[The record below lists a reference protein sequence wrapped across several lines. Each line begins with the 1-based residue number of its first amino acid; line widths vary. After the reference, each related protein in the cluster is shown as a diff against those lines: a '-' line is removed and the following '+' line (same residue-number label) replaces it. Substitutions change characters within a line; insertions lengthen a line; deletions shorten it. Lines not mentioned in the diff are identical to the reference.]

1 MKRLIQLFSLKSL
14 LKGITY
20 RKLIS
25 ISKQYEPF
33 IPKYLRMEMLG
44 ISDNLLELSYDDILL
59 QNCFMDILYGYIIP
73 CLKISN
79 YNFNNFELGCTSL
92 GVINN
97 ESPLIAQNFDYS
109 LFFKST
115 AAFVHV
121 ITPRLSE
128 VFSLRLG
135 SLLSLPIGVNNWGL
149 SLRVN
154 VVKTRMRGRISIPCS
169 ILSRI
174 ALEWCQDAESF
185 FNLQKKFGGTG
196 PYNLLIAD
204 RDKIIALEGLTK
216 KIYRTDTRNYIV
228 KTNTFTNPKF
238 QNLLF
243 DKEYSKFRQSYGEI
257 RLDSLYEKKSGA
269 IQNRDLLQIMKDN
282 SIICRENIFKSMT
295 LAFLTDKY
303 FGLGSP
309 KEKTYGVIPLKRGEN

>member
-1 MKRLIQLFSLKSL
+1 MKRLIQLFSLKSF
-14 LKGITY
+14 LKSINY

-44 ISDNLLELSYDDILL
+44 ISDNLLELNYDDILL

-79 YNFNNFELGCTSL
+79 DDFNNFELGCTSL
-92 GVINN
+92 GVISK
-97 ESPLIAQNFDYS
+97 ETPLIAQNFDYS
-109 LFFKST
+109 LFFKPT

-121 ITPRLSE
+121 ITPRLTE
-128 VFSLRLG
+128 IFSLRLG

-154 VVKTRMRGRISIPCS
+154 VVKTRQRGKISIPSS

-174 ALEWCQDAESF
+174 ALECCQDAESF
-185 FNLQKKFGGTG
+185 FHLQKKFGGTG
-196 PYNLLIAD
+196 SYNLLIAD
-204 RDKIIALEGLTK
+204 REKIIALEGLTN
-216 KIYRTDTRNYIV
+216 KIYRTDTKNYIV

-243 DKEYSKFRQSYGEI
+243 DNEYSKLRQAYGEF
-257 RLDSLYEKKSGA
+257 RLDSLYENKSGV
-269 IQNRDLLQIMKDN
+269 IQDTDLLQIMKDN
-282 SIICRENIFKSMT
+282 SIICRENIFNSMT

-303 FGLGSP
+303 FGLGNP